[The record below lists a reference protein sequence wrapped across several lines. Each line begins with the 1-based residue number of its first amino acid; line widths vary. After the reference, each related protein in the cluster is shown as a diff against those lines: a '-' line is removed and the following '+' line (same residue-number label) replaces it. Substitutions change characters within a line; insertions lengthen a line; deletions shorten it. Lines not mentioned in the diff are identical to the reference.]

1 MFFKIKYTGN
11 WEGGKIHESHDVDHW
26 KQFIHCSTASLPIYV
41 FITKSLPRSARW
53 SPAKHWLFGGENAK
67 GEETSRTFSVAD
79 FSQLNWKSSG
89 LPHSHGFYRCIFASS
104 VNIHRIN
111 KCCASNRKH
120 CISCK
125 SNSGF
130 LDLSFQVLI
139 FQGRLLLALA
149 DPKTHSMKVQMHPQV
164 FLTNIYLNTQFL
176 TSIEVLRGSSRHVC
190 RSYSQEAT
198 AQEGNMDN
206 SSRFYLLKNTRT
218 GLPSFQVLI
227 TGGYSQDYCFKTRE
241 KAMLETKFS
250 IVTHIPFS
258 NLYPWVPERVIWKES
273 CEKLEKQMVM
283 PFFLKEWWAFR
294 RGFSQ

>member
-1 MFFKIKYTGN
+1 MQATENTVYHVSQIQDSWIYLFKFSFFK
-11 WEGGKIHESHDVDHW
+11 DV
-26 KQFIHCSTASLPIYV
+26 CSWPWLI
-41 FITKSLPRSARW
+41 PRLTR
-53 SPAKHWLFGGENAK
+53 
-67 GEETSRTFSVAD
+67 
-79 FSQLNWKSSG
+79 WKS
-89 LPHSHGFYRCIFASS
+89 
-104 VNIHRIN
+104 
-111 KCCASNRKH
+111 KC
-120 CISCK
+120 
-125 SNSGF
+125 
-130 LDLSFQVLI
+130 
-139 FQGRLLLALA
+139 
-149 DPKTHSMKVQMHPQV
+149 TTQV